1 MRITAIH
8 HSDSFGL
15 AVAALADLLFQIG
28 QHNDLPLTRLISRG
42 RTFCQFLLFEM
53 VDRRNAT
60 ECLITASNERK
71 PSECNVLGA
80 AIAARLPAYE
90 HLRCGD

>member
-28 QHNDLPLTRLISRG
+28 QHNDRG

-80 AIAARLPAYE
+80 AIAARLLAYE